1 MVFVLVGLEAFTLDM
16 ESIRR
21 ELILRYPKLTFVL
34 LIGESVGQ
42 WRSSSVLWS
51 NTDRSEVILGRCKYI
66 VYDGTLPHLLTNLAF
81 ADWATVDLQ
90 LILEDPQRC
99 RLYQGL
105 DEQWTLCRE
114 GRAKRS
120 EGTNEGGRRF
130 AGRHLRNRV
139 SKK

>member
-1 MVFVLVGLEAFTLDM
+1 M
-16 ESIRR
+16 
-21 ELILRYPKLTFVL
+21 
-34 LIGESVGQ
+34 
-42 WRSSSVLWS
+42 
-51 NTDRSEVILGRCKYI
+51 ILGRCKYI

-114 GRAKRS
+114 GRELSEARVRMKEVVRS
-120 EGTNEGGRRF
+120 LENT
-130 AGRHLRNRV
+130 
-139 SKK
+139 